1 MKSKAAPR
9 PQGKQFSPVSLWLSF
24 CLALLAQ
31 LSLTFDWS
39 VAAAGALYC
48 LAGYFF
54 IRAAGEGQ
62 GESSDRPQ
70 AGFPLAADKPQ
81 FAMAGA
87 RREWLVV
94 LALVFIAAFFRLYRL
109 DSQPGSLW
117 LDESLTALNALEIID
132 GKPAPLW
139 GMTSL
144 DRWRPDWVK
153 TSNLYLYFV
162 LGVFKVF
169 GTGYFGLKAISV
181 LPAIAGIIAG
191 YFLFK
196 ALAGRSV
203 AVLAAF
209 LLAVSQW
216 HVTVSRWGWD
226 ALLMSLL
233 QLAAYWFLIRGV
245 QSGGKRYFL
254 GGGLLI
260 GLCLY
265 TYVASWIALAI
276 ALAFLV
282 IRAARDRAEALS
294 RIRELALFVIG
305 CAIVFAPLGAHYIRH
320 PTDLTVRVS
329 EVSLART
336 VEQANSYLPLWENV
350 KSHALMFNYRGDNNP
365 RHGFPGAP
373 ALDFVTSVFFVLGLA
388 HYLRFWRDP
397 QRLFVIVWF
406 VLGLQG
412 GLLAEPSASP
422 HAYRTLMI
430 SAAACLFAA
439 AAAHAFFRAGSA
451 TLLNVRHGRA
461 MAVAITT
468 VLLTAIAVDNFR
480 IYFFKRP
487 GPALFGRKKTVMA
500 GWRRCSLLTEPDRRW
515 FWSIHCCCGKS
526 WWRTLGFSPIGP
538 ESSSTRH
545 FCRRIY

>member
-1 MKSKAAPR
+1 
-9 PQGKQFSPVSLWLSF
+9 
-24 CLALLAQ
+24 
-31 LSLTFDWS
+31 
-39 VAAAGALYC
+39 
-48 LAGYFF
+48 
-54 IRAAGEGQ
+54 
-62 GESSDRPQ
+62 
-70 AGFPLAADKPQ
+70 
-81 FAMAGA
+81 
-87 RREWLVV
+87 
-94 LALVFIAAFFRLYRL
+94 
-109 DSQPGSLW
+109 
-117 LDESLTALNALEIID
+117 
-132 GKPAPLW
+132 
-139 GMTSL
+139 
-144 DRWRPDWVK
+144 
-153 TSNLYLYFV
+153 
-162 LGVFKVF
+162 
-169 GTGYFGLKAISV
+169 

-282 IRAARDRAEALS
+282 IRAARDRAEAPS

-320 PTDLTVRVS
+320 PMDLTVRVS

-487 GPALFGRKKTVMA
+487 GSRVVWEEENRDGGLAALLAAYRAGPALVLVDP
-500 GWRRCSLLTEPDRRW
+500 LLLWKVVVANTWFLTYRPGKLFDSPFLPAHLLMTESRLARESGERQLV
-515 FWSIHCCCGKS
+515 FI
-526 WWRTLGFSPIGP
+526 FSPVFWTMMRQWIPDAAGELVRSPFQEPLYGVVRLSVADLRTRLAATEGASLAAAVDRIARHYAREAAADGEAGPRREFLLLESRIGTDLVQRLRTQ
-538 ESSSTRH
+538 SR
-545 FCRRIY
+545 